1 MYYYRLSKGMDYL
14 CFFDPARGT
23 IEKYLEQQK
32 AISWSKKGRNRLLNL
47 LQRKSFYILEKY
59 MNTISGK

>member
-23 IEKYLEQQK
+23 IEKDREQQK
-32 AISWSKKGRNRLLNL
+32 AISWSKKGRNITKL
-47 LQRKSFYILEKY
+47 IAEK
-59 MNTISGK
+59 II